1 MEYWEWIYECCPKTG
16 FLIKKALDWGWEL
29 LYRCR
34 HQNLAIEVG
43 WVPNYYPA
51 YTVQHGWFIEVGRVY
66 QLYYHLRSI
75 GACGLLIEEVCNCR
89 ALSHMNRGVHV
100 KWKNFIH
107 YCILSHMGFQHGQH
121 LSCSPSAKSLLCS
134 SILRV
139 GSNMWG
145 TTLRSN
151 GLYVGGIIIRHM
163 NHLWSPVPG
172 PGWAIITVLNLIFI
186 PLCKTR
192 K

>member
-1 MEYWEWIYECCPKTG
+1 MPRQPSVIGCSTTPMFMVLNHQMIFCWHSTAIFV
-16 FLIKKALDWGWEL
+16 FLW
-29 LYRCR
+29 
-34 HQNLAIEVG
+34 AI
-43 WVPNYYPA
+43 
-51 YTVQHGWFIEVGRVY
+51 QHSWFIEVGRIY
-66 QLYYHLRSI
+66 QLYHHLWSI
-75 GACGLLIEEVCNCR
+75 GACSLLIEEVCNCR
-89 ALSHMNRGVHV
+89 ALSHMNRGVHA

-107 YCILSHMGFQHGQH
+107 YCIPSHMGFQHGQH
-121 LSCSPSAKSLLCS
+121 LSCSPSIMSLLCS
-134 SILRV
+134 GILRV
-139 GSNMWG
+139 GSNTWG